1 MAEFT
6 PINTQEELD
15 RVLASRLQRERDTV
29 SRQFEGQSAER
40 DKKITG
46 YETQI
51 TDLNKRVEEM
61 NGQAGRIQELETKVH
76 EYETNSVKMRIARET
91 GLPMAEIRERVEDE
105 IRRDKED

>member
-29 SRQFEGQSAER
+29 SRQFEGQIAER

-76 EYETNSVKMRIARET
+76 EYETNSVKM
-91 GLPMAEIRERVEDE
+91 
-105 IRRDKED
+105 